1 MNNNRSCPYCR
12 YSYPV
17 EAEDYSED
25 TIEEECEECGKKF
38 WAYDIISVT
47 HYSAMDCELNGEKH
61 NWRPESLSNGETHD
75 FCSVCGE
82 CRPFGREEGEQ
93 HEQSTIFRTTT

>member
-25 TIEEECEECGKKF
+25 KIEEECEVCQKSF
-38 WAYDIISVT
+38 WAYDVISVT
-47 HYSAMDCELNGEKH
+47 HWSEMDCELNGEEHK
-61 NWRPESLSNGETHD
+61 WRSESLGDKHHD
-75 FCSVCGE
+75 FCSVCGKY
-82 CRPFGREEGEQ
+82 RPNEKKGAK
-93 HEQSTIFRTTT
+93 

>member
-25 TIEEECEECGKKF
+25 KIEEECEECGKKF
-38 WAYDIISVT
+38 WTCDIIS
-47 HYSAMDCELNGEKH
+47 HESYMDCGLNGDECK
-61 NWRPESLSNGETHD
+61 WRSELLGDGEYQD
-75 FCSVCGE
+75 FCSVCGKD
-82 CRPFGREEGEQ
+82 RPNEKKEVK
-93 HEQSTIFRTTT
+93 